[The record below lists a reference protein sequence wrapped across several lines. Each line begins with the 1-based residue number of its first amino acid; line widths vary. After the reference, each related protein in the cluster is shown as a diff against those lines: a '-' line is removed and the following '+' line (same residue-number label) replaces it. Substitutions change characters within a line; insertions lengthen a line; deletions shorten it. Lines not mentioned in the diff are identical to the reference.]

1 MREFFKVLKYIVPY
15 WFRAL
20 LNVVFNILSALFAL
34 FSFTMTVPFLRIL
47 FDTKNLI
54 YEKVPFELTKEALGQ
69 NMNYLISHLITNY
82 GKGEALLYVSIGVII
97 VTFLKASFRYLANHF
112 LAPVRTGVEKD
123 IRNDI
128 YRKILRLPLSYYTD
142 ARKGDV
148 ISRVSTDVKE
158 VEVSI
163 VSSLEM
169 VFRDPITILIF
180 LTSMFLINVE
190 LTLLAL
196 IMLPISGILI
206 GRIGKK
212 LKTTA
217 FKGMKKMG
225 ILLSVIEETLSGLRI
240 IKAFNAEEHFEGTFG
255 NTNKTFA
262 RLQKKVHRRRY
273 LANPLSEF
281 LSTSVMMVLMF
292 YGGNLVLSGESGLSS
307 ELFIAYI
314 IIFSQVIVP
323 AKSISTAY
331 FNIQKGL
338 ASMDRINYI
347 LTAEETIKDVE
358 NPVSISEFKD
368 SIEFRNIDFSYN
380 TEPVL
385 KKINLKLKRG
395 QIIALVGQ
403 SGSGKST
410 LADLLPRFID
420 PGAGEVLLDGISVK
434 QYKIKDL
441 RNLMGIVNQ
450 EPILFNDSFYNN
462 IAFGVNGSRRD
473 DVIKAAK
480 AANAHDFIMDTPDGY
495 ESNIG
500 ERGGKLSGGQR
511 QRLSIARALL
521 KDPPILIFDEA
532 TSSLDTESERLVQD
546 AIEKLKENRTTLV
559 IAHRLSTIK
568 NADMICVVHEG
579 AIVESGKH
587 EELLAKKGYYHKL
600 HNLQVEI

>member
-1 MREFFKVLKYIVPY
+1 MI
-15 WFRAL
+15 
-20 LNVVFNILSALFAL
+20 FNILSALFAL
-34 FSFTMTVPFLRIL
+34 FSFALTVPFLRIL
-47 FDTKNLI
+47 FDTQNLVLD
-54 YEKVPFELTKEALGQ
+54 KVPFELTKESLG
-69 NMNYLISHLITNY
+69 NNLNYLISYLITNY
-82 GKGEALLYVSIGVII
+82 GKGEALMYVSIGVIV

-148 ISRVSTDVKE
+148 ISRISTDVKE

-180 LTSMFLINVE
+180 LTSMFLINVK

-212 LKTTA
+212 LKATA
-217 FKGMKKMG
+217 FKSREKMG

-240 IKAFNAEEHFEGTFG
+240 IKAFNAEEHFVDVFG
-255 NTNKTFA
+255 RTNTSFA
-262 RLQKKVHRRRY
+262 RLQKKVYRRRY

-292 YGGNLVLSGESGLSS
+292 YGGNLVLSGNSGLSS

-314 IIFSQVIVP
+314 IVFSQVIVP
-323 AKSISTAY
+323 AKNISTAY

-338 ASMDRINYI
+338 ASMDRIKYI
-347 LTAEETIKDVE
+347 LSAEETIKDIE

-368 SIEFRNIDFSYN
+368 SIEFRDIDFSYN

-385 KKINLKLKRG
+385 KKINLVVKRG
-395 QIIALVGQ
+395 QTIALVGQ
-403 SGSGKST
+403 SGGGKST
-410 LADLLPRFID
+410 LADLVPRFID
-420 PGAGEVLLDGISVK
+420 PQGGEVLLDGIPVRE
-434 QYKIKDL
+434 YKIVDL

-473 DVIKAAK
+473 DVINAAK
-480 AANAHDFIMDTPDGY
+480 AANAHDFIMETPDGY

-546 AIEKLKENRTTLV
+546 AIEKLKENRTILV
-559 IAHRLSTIK
+559 IAHRLTTIK
-568 NADMICVVHEG
+568 NADIICVIHDGE
-579 AIVESGKH
+579 IVESGKH
-587 EELLAKKGYYHKL
+587 EELLTKKSYYHKL
-600 HNLQVEI
+600 YNLQVEE

>member
-1 MREFFKVLKYIVPY
+1 MI
-15 WFRAL
+15 
-20 LNVVFNILSALFAL
+20 FNILSALFAL
-34 FSFTMTVPFLRIL
+34 FSFALTVPFLRIL
-47 FDTKNLI
+47 FDTQNLVLD
-54 YEKVPFELTKEALGQ
+54 KVPFELTKESLG
-69 NMNYLISHLITNY
+69 NNLNYLISYLITNY
-82 GKGEALLYVSIGVII
+82 GKGEALMYVSIGVIV

-148 ISRVSTDVKE
+148 ISRISTDVKE

-180 LTSMFLINVE
+180 LTSMFLINVK

-212 LKTTA
+212 LKATA
-217 FKGMKKMG
+217 FKSREKMG

-240 IKAFNAEEHFEGTFG
+240 IKAFNAEEHFVDVFG
-255 NTNKTFA
+255 RTNTSFA
-262 RLQKKVHRRRY
+262 RLQKKVYRRRY

-292 YGGNLVLSGESGLSS
+292 YGGNLVLSGNSGLSS

-314 IIFSQVIVP
+314 IVFSQVIVP
-323 AKSISTAY
+323 AKNISTAY

-338 ASMDRINYI
+338 ASMDRIKYI
-347 LTAEETIKDVE
+347 LSAEETIKDIE

-368 SIEFRNIDFSYN
+368 SIEFRDIDFSYN

-385 KKINLKLKRG
+385 KKINLVVKRG
-395 QIIALVGQ
+395 QTIALVGQ
-403 SGSGKST
+403 SGGGKST
-410 LADLLPRFID
+410 LADLVPRFID
-420 PGAGEVLLDGISVK
+420 PQGGEVLLDGIPVRE
-434 QYKIKDL
+434 YKIVDL

-473 DVIKAAK
+473 DVINAAK
-480 AANAHDFIMDTPDGY
+480 AANAHDFIMETPDGY

-546 AIEKLKENRTTLV
+546 AIEKLKENRTILV
-559 IAHRLSTIK
+559 IAHRLTTIK
-568 NADMICVVHEG
+568 NADIICVIHDGE
-579 AIVESGKH
+579 IVESGKH
-587 EELLAKKGYYHKL
+587 EELLAKKSYYHKL
-600 HNLQVEI
+600 YNLQVEE

>member
-1 MREFFKVLKYIVPY
+1 MI
-15 WFRAL
+15 
-20 LNVVFNILSALFAL
+20 FNILSALFAL
-34 FSFTMTVPFLRIL
+34 FSFALTVPFLRIL
-47 FDTKNLI
+47 FDTQNLVLD
-54 YEKVPFELTKEALGQ
+54 KVPFELTKESLG
-69 NMNYLISHLITNY
+69 NNLNYLISYLITNY
-82 GKGEALLYVSIGVII
+82 GKGEALMYVSIGVIV

-148 ISRVSTDVKE
+148 ISRISTDVKE

-180 LTSMFLINVE
+180 LTSMFLINVK

-212 LKTTA
+212 LKATA
-217 FKGMKKMG
+217 FKSREKMG

-240 IKAFNAEEHFEGTFG
+240 IKAFNAEEHFVDVFG
-255 NTNKTFA
+255 RTNTSFA
-262 RLQKKVHRRRY
+262 RLQKKVYRRRY

-292 YGGNLVLSGESGLSS
+292 YGGNLVLSGNSGLSS

-314 IIFSQVIVP
+314 IVFSQVIVP
-323 AKSISTAY
+323 AKNISTAY

-338 ASMDRINYI
+338 ASMDRIKYI
-347 LTAEETIKDVE
+347 LSAEETIKDIE

-368 SIEFRNIDFSYN
+368 SIEFRDIDFSYN

-385 KKINLKLKRG
+385 KKINLVVKRG
-395 QIIALVGQ
+395 QTIALVGQ
-403 SGSGKST
+403 SGGGKST
-410 LADLLPRFID
+410 LADLVPRFID
-420 PGAGEVLLDGISVK
+420 PQGGEVLLDGIPVRE
-434 QYKIKDL
+434 YKIVDL

-473 DVIKAAK
+473 DVINAAK
-480 AANAHDFIMDTPDGY
+480 AANAHDFIMETPDGY

-546 AIEKLKENRTTLV
+546 AIEKLKENRTILV
-559 IAHRLSTIK
+559 IAHRLTTIK
-568 NADMICVVHEG
+568 NADIICVIHEG
-579 AIVESGKH
+579 EIVESGKH
-587 EELLAKKGYYHKL
+587 EELLAKKSYYHKL
-600 HNLQVEI
+600 YNLQVEE

>member
-1 MREFFKVLKYIVPY
+1 MI
-15 WFRAL
+15 
-20 LNVVFNILSALFAL
+20 FNILSALFAL
-34 FSFTMTVPFLRIL
+34 FSFALTVPFLRIL
-47 FDTKNLI
+47 FDTQNLVLD
-54 YEKVPFELTKEALGQ
+54 KVPFELTKESLG
-69 NMNYLISHLITNY
+69 NNLNYLISYLITNY
-82 GKGEALLYVSIGVII
+82 GKGEALMYVSIGVIV
-97 VTFLKASFRYLANHF
+97 VTFLKAGFRYLANHF

-148 ISRVSTDVKE
+148 ISRISTDVKE

-180 LTSMFLINVE
+180 LTSMFLINVK

-212 LKTTA
+212 LKATA
-217 FKGMKKMG
+217 FKSREKMG

-240 IKAFNAEEHFEGTFG
+240 IKAFNAEEHFVDVFG
-255 NTNKTFA
+255 RTNTSFA
-262 RLQKKVHRRRY
+262 RLQKKVYRRRY

-292 YGGNLVLSGESGLSS
+292 YGGNLVLSGNSGLSS

-314 IIFSQVIVP
+314 IVFSQVIVP
-323 AKSISTAY
+323 AKNISTAY

-338 ASMDRINYI
+338 ASMDRIKYI
-347 LTAEETIKDVE
+347 LSAEETIKDIG

-368 SIEFRNIDFSYN
+368 SIEFRDIDFSYN

-385 KKINLKLKRG
+385 KKINLVVKRG
-395 QIIALVGQ
+395 QTIALIGQ
-403 SGSGKST
+403 SGGGKST
-410 LADLLPRFID
+410 LADLVPRFID
-420 PGAGEVLLDGISVK
+420 PQGGEVLLDGIPVRE
-434 QYKIKDL
+434 YKIVDL

-473 DVIKAAK
+473 DVINAAK
-480 AANAHDFIMDTPDGY
+480 AANAHDFIMETPDGY

-546 AIEKLKENRTTLV
+546 AIEKLKENRTILV

-568 NADMICVVHEG
+568 NADIICVIHEG
-579 AIVESGKH
+579 EIVESGKH
-587 EELLAKKGYYHKL
+587 EELLAKKSYYHKL
-600 HNLQVEI
+600 HNLQVEE